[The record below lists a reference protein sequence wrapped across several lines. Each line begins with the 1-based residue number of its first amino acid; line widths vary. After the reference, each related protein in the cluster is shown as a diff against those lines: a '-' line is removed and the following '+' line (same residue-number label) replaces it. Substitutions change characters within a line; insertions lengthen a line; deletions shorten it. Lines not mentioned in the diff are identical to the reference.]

1 MQFDYAVLAIVMI
14 LTTFMV
20 IILIKL
26 IYKHNPHYS
35 EHYGEKLFFFTVQR
49 DIKEEYGDLI

>member
-1 MQFDYAVLAIVMI
+1 MQFDFLVLTIVLI
-14 LTTFMV
+14 LALLVV

-35 EHYGEKLFFFTVQR
+35 EHYGR
-49 DIKEEYGDLI
+49 